1 MAVQNLFVSMLL
13 GIPIGLVL
21 AIPITPFVGLL
32 RIMLLSPSKREKL
45 RAQAEAK
52 GHVVEAE
59 MEKSYDDIRYDKV
72 TGDQLPS
79 NSIIGVYKYYV
90 NGKKYKCKL
99 SSTSRLS
106 EKITLYY
113 IKKPRHATTAGHL
126 GNEELPWG
134 KLYILATAVLTIIF
148 VIIGTMSGLSFW
160 TDFPK
165 SVESLLRHGFR
176 LDIGCVPVPAYIG
189 IAAVLAVIVTC
200 IKKR

>member
-134 KLYILATAVLTIIF
+134 KLYI
-148 VIIGTMSGLSFW
+148 
-160 TDFPK
+160 
-165 SVESLLRHGFR
+165 
-176 LDIGCVPVPAYIG
+176 YIG
-189 IAAVLAVIVTC
+189 YCSINNYICNNRHNEWFEFLDRFS
-200 IKKR
+200 KKRRKFVTSWV